1 MLIRQIGLLKLLA
14 MHYNDDGVLIQSL
27 ESPREIPVRPSAEQA
42 VKVPLQPLQGSGD
55 SAKRDDTSVSSI
67 FTCQYSD
74 FTRSESQAAKAVP
87 PRMTEGSTVHISA
100 LMHRDDSKIRKF

>member
-55 SAKRDDTSVSSI
+55 SAKRDDNSVLI

-74 FTRSESQAAKAVP
+74 FTRFSPFRISGCTGAAAPTRQLSESKML
-87 PRMTEGSTVHISA
+87 R
-100 LMHRDDSKIRKF
+100 